1 MKMQRQ
7 FFLYP
12 INIKDKKKWK
22 HPTIKPE
29 SLIRKLIRNSSREND
44 IVLDCFMGSGTT
56 AVSCIKE
63 KRNYIGFEINKEF
76 YNTCLKRIKEVKEE

>member
-1 MKMQRQ
+1 MKMQRKL
-7 FFLYP
+7 FLYL

-22 HPTIKPE
+22 HPTIKPKT
-29 SLIRKLIRNSSREND
+29 LIRKIVRNSSREND

-63 KRNYIGFEINKEF
+63 KRNY
-76 YNTCLKRIKEVKEE
+76 KR